1 MPVTPLVTP
10 PVAVAPVAPVT
21 ERPHVL
27 VLASYQYMNY
37 PVALAHLQS
46 LPSSTFSIA
55 SQMGVGHAL
64 LKNAPVHSLAVAP
77 LRWQPTRPYLEVA
90 ADHAIIFWDGHDR
103 SLLPSVAFLRKAAVP
118 LTIID
123 ADGNP
128 VDLTSFCATL
138 TSSNGDKMAA
148 PIAPTAPTAPTVIV
162 DAPAPPLHERE
173 SKVLVKLSLPE
184 RIFTQ
189 YEDQAR
195 AAKQNVE
202 KVLADRL
209 RGCILHTSGRG
220 LYFND
225 EQRAHLERIT
235 GGHLITDA
243 DAALARVRTTVEVQV
258 GGITIELTDRI
269 LQRCAS
275 RAKSERKSLEQYVV
289 KEVTQGLERSC
300 GLRPW

>member
-1 MPVTPLVTP
+1 MTDLAT
-10 PVAVAPVAPVT
+10 AAA
-21 ERPHVL
+21 RPRVL

-46 LPSSTFSIA
+46 LPPSNFSVA
-55 SQMGVGHAL
+55 SQMGIGHAL
-64 LKNAPVHSLAVAP
+64 LKNAPVHSLTVTP

-90 ADHAIIFWDGHDR
+90 ADQAILFWDGHDR
-103 SLLPSVAFLRKAAVP
+103 SLLSSVAFLRKASIPV
-118 LTIID
+118 TIID
-123 ADGNP
+123 GDGNP
-128 VDLTSFCATL
+128 VDLVHFCATL
-138 TSSNGDKMAA
+138 TSSNGSSNGDKMAA
-148 PIAPTAPTAPTVIV
+148 PEAPTVIV
-162 DAPAPPLHERE
+162 DPPAQQHEKE

-184 RIFTQ
+184 RIFAQ
-189 YEDQAR
+189 YEDQAKL
-195 AAKQNVE
+195 AKQNVE

-209 RGCILHTSGRG
+209 RGCISHTSGRG

-235 GGHLITDA
+235 GGHLINDA
-243 DAALARVRTTVEVQV
+243 DAAIMRVKTTVEVKV

-275 RAKSERKSLEQYVV
+275 RAKSERKSLEQYVI

>member
-1 MPVTPLVTP
+1 MTDQADQ
-10 PVAVAPVAPVT
+10 AVAAA
-21 ERPHVL
+21 RPRVL

-46 LPSSTFSIA
+46 LPPADFSVA
-55 SQMGVGHAL
+55 SQMGIGHAL
-64 LKNAPVHSLAVAP
+64 LKNAPTHLLSVTP

-90 ADHAIIFWDGHDR
+90 ADQAIIFWDGHDR
-103 SLLPSVAFLRKAAVP
+103 SLLSSVAFLRKASIP
-118 LTIID
+118 ITIID
-123 ADGNP
+123 GDGNP
-128 VDLTSFCATL
+128 VDLARFCATL
-138 TSSNGDKMAA
+138 TSSNGDKMATPA
-148 PIAPTAPTAPTVIV
+148 APTVIV
-162 DAPAPPLHERE
+162 DPPAQQHEKE

-184 RIFTQ
+184 RIFAQ
-189 YEDQAR
+189 YEDQAKL
-195 AAKQNVE
+195 AKQNVE

-209 RGCILHTSGRG
+209 RGCVSHISGRG

-235 GGHLITDA
+235 GGHLINDA
-243 DAALARVRTTVEVQV
+243 DAALMRVKTTVELQV